1 MVDEDKR
8 TRWIVGPHRDFGSD
22 YAYLLGYA
30 VDTEPGSLGT
40 RIEGRTAIANEFVA
54 AVTLEFVGPSTAV
67 DRLRRELRRGT
78 WVTIDRAADAQYT
91 YRDRVR
97 CHPSPSTYQALLKPL
112 PGGWTH
118 ALVLHP
124 RATLPGIRL
133 GEPFYIVDPGQVADL
148 VGTGAP
154 GERTLTHFIRA
165 LDLAIALPL
174 LSAWAGHLWDASRD
188 AGLIEPVAAEGVHAW
203 RVWAEEGVWA
213 RVIREGIRTR
223 RLPVEGLA

>member
-8 TRWIVGPHRDFGSD
+8 TRWIVGPHREFGSD

-30 VDTEPGSLGT
+30 VDTEPGSQGS
-40 RIEGRTAIANEFVA
+40 RIEGREPGVSEFVA
-54 AVTLEFVGPSTAV
+54 AVALEFVGPSTAV
-67 DRLRRELRRGT
+67 DRLRRDLRRGA
-78 WVTIDRAADAQYT
+78 WVTIERTADAQYA
-91 YRDRVR
+91 YRDRVY
-97 CHPSPSTYQALLKPL
+97 CHPAPSTYRALLKPL

-133 GEPFYIVDPGQVADL
+133 GEPFYIVDPDQMANL

-154 GERTLTHFIRA
+154 RERTLTHFIRA

-188 AGLIEPVAAEGVHAW
+188 AGLIERLPAEGVGAW
-203 RVWAEEGVWA
+203 RVWADEAVWA
-213 RVIREGIRTR
+213 RVIREGIRAG
-223 RLPVEGLA
+223 RLSVEGTA